1 MTRLWLRV
9 RARRLW
15 STVHYAETFALD
27 RFLVWL
33 NTLGLLMQVR
43 LALFTLWPG
52 RMSEAVFELPN
63 LPQSP
68 VFDSHQQWR
77 IGPPRTCSATSNTS
91 LVCGDGG
98 GGGDDSE
105 DTTSTTAHN
114 RSSSDLLQ
122 EAAARFIL
130 KTKESH
136 RLTQTSMNCIIEDM
150 TSFNQIM
157 LGELHY
163 ATSEALSAAGI
174 HPQIICSLAPLF
186 RDDGQF
192 GHPFGGLET
201 TYDRLSTSESTSI
214 SL

>member
-1 MTRLWLRV
+1 
-9 RARRLW
+9 
-15 STVHYAETFALD
+15 LD
-27 RFLVWL
+27 
-33 NTLGLLMQVR
+33 
-43 LALFTLWPG
+43 
-52 RMSEAVFELPN
+52 LPEPAP
-63 LPQSP
+63 LP
-68 VFDSHQQWR
+68 
-77 IGPPRTCSATSNTS
+77 ITS

-98 GGGDDSE
+98 GGGDDSEE

-157 LGELHY
+157 LSELHY
-163 ATSEALSAAGI
+163 ATSEALSAAGVD
-174 HPQIICSLAPLF
+174 PQIICSLAPLF

-201 TYDRLSTSESTSI
+201 TYQQIKYFRKHFNFIEPRAITLGSVLIEKGVGARRRRAEEPEKMVYIPLLETLEAVLQNRNIITEVHI
-214 SL
+214 SVCAWSVCCGTQQF